1 VKLPLLF
8 SEAFEAPIWEMHLSG
23 NYILISTR
31 DKERL
36 EVTFNLFDLSN
47 NIFLWKGIVFEEA
60 WWIGISH
67 FHNNVVVFHTYANS
81 QDLEQK
87 SIFGFDILN
96 KEVIWDFE
104 KVNPVQMSGENVF
117 CLKLGTEEQA
127 LIHINI
133 MNGSFSVI
141 DKQPEHTEK
150 KANSLISELS
160 HNPLHYVEGSTAFET
175 VAKFLKLQ
183 FDIDSIG
190 ACDYLEYKDSIV
202 VSYFE
207 KNDEY
212 LVNTLVVLDQ
222 NLKVIDSYVLDSDL
236 NGLASDTFFIV
247 SEALIFVRNKNLLS
261 GLLIESK

>member
-1 VKLPLLF
+1 
-8 SEAFEAPIWEMHLSG
+8 
-23 NYILISTR
+23 
-31 DKERL
+31 
-36 EVTFNLFDLSN
+36 
-47 NIFLWKGIVFEEA
+47 
-60 WWIGISH
+60 
-67 FHNNVVVFHTYANS
+67 
-81 QDLEQK
+81 
-87 SIFGFDILN
+87 
-96 KEVIWDFE
+96 
-104 KVNPVQMSGENVF
+104 
-117 CLKLGTEEQA
+117 
-127 LIHINI
+127 
-133 MNGSFSVI
+133 
-141 DKQPEHTEK
+141 
-150 KANSLISELS
+150 
-160 HNPLHYVEGSTAFET
+160 
-175 VAKFLKLQ
+175 LKLQ